1 MRLESAP
8 NWTTALVVL
17 TLLLPIYLATNTA
30 DLHQNRDGIAS
41 ALPAWSIANRATV
54 DLSGYEDPWLT
65 WRAGGAVRQIWYVDT
80 GERVVSNRPPGA
92 IFWAVPFYWI
102 SPDSAEP
109 TMVPAAVAA
118 SVAAATAMAL
128 LHMALRHLTTARM
141 ALAGALI
148 AGLATPIWSVSSD
161 ALWQH
166 GPSQMW
172 LALSLVTAGAGNVYG
187 TGTALA
193 LAVFTRPLTA
203 VIAAATGILA
213 SVRRRTIKPVL
224 VIGVI
229 SGLGAAS
236 LIAYNA
242 IMFTTP
248 SPTGGYGSYPVENIV
263 GYTVGQYA
271 HNLVGTLVSHTHGIL
286 IYSPFLVMLLP
297 GLRAAWRAA
306 PGWVR
311 TAALA
316 GLAYMLVQLRVNYFT
331 GGDAFYG
338 YRLPL
343 EMLTMAAPLLFLSYQ
358 EWVRRDR
365 GRKLLFALAVLAALV
380 MQIYGSIFFPI
391 PEAI

>member
-1 MRLESAP
+1 MFA
-8 NWTTALVVL
+8 
-17 TLLLPIYLATNTA
+17 LLLPIYLATNTG
-30 DLHQNRDGIAS
+30 DLHQNRDGIGS
-41 ALPAWSIANRATV
+41 ALPAWSIVNRSTV
-54 DLSGYEDPWLT
+54 DLRGYEDPWLT
-65 WRAGGAVRQIWYVDT
+65 WRAGGEVRQVWYTDT
-80 GERVVSNRPPGA
+80 GERLVSNRPPGA
-92 IFWAVPFYWI
+92 IYWAVPFYWI
-102 SPDSAEP
+102 SPRSAEP
-109 TMVPAAVAA
+109 DMVPAAVAA
-118 SVAAATAMAL
+118 SVAAAAAMAL
-128 LHMALRHLTTARM
+128 LHVALRHITTARL
-141 ALAGALI
+141 ALAGALV
-148 AGLATPIWSVSSD
+148 AGLASPVWSVSSD

-203 VIAAATGILA
+203 VIAAATGILD
-213 SVRRRTIKPVL
+213 SIRRRTIKPVV

-242 IMFTTP
+242 SMFTSP

-263 GYTVGQYA
+263 GYTVSQYA

-286 IYSPFLVMLLP
+286 VYTPYLIILLP

-316 GLAYMLVQLRVNYFT
+316 GIAYMLVQLRVNYFT
-331 GGDAFYG
+331 GGYAFYG

-343 EMLTMAAPLLFLSYQ
+343 EMLTMTAPLLILSYK
-358 EWVRRDR
+358 EWVARDR
-365 GRKLLFALAVLAALV
+365 GRQILFALGVLVAFGL
-380 MQIYGSIFFPI
+380 QIYGSIFFPVV
-391 PEAI
+391 EAV